1 MKRLNKVQK
10 EVEGL
15 AKRVPCLTDAQK
27 KWGANQFSY
36 FVRIRSCDE
45 HFRCPSC
52 GTKIPSDYLKEKG
65 GKWNGSDYNLRCPHC
80 GARLQVRKDY
90 DWRGR
95 YNMLN
100 HQEDF
105 FQVMNVVGDW
115 QVTRLIYM
123 QRYCYTRKP
132 STDWEFVEVCQAWN
146 NPKQDKTLFRAYP
159 KKGCMARWAFNPYS
173 LGWNSCRVDEQ
184 GHFLKDEKGRYLTE
198 WKPNGLEMRMA
209 GSSNHFGT
217 TAIYPRAT
225 ILPYYKQRGLTAKRL
240 YGDNAMR
247 YFEMLSEKNYKPL
260 YETLFKADAV
270 DILDI
275 VTSRAYQYNGN
286 ADAVFSA
293 WKICQRNHYNYKQ
306 NFTEWKDLVCMLRE
320 QGKDYRNPYYVCP
333 ADLHAMH
340 QRMIDAREKKQRE
353 EELKKK
359 MQNDRNYRKR
369 IAKYLDM
376 DIHDEDISV
385 IVLPNIRAFYDEAAH
400 LHHCV
405 YRCNYFDKADSLI
418 LSARDESGKRWETI
432 EVSLRSFKIV
442 QSYGYG
448 DKFTERHDEITQLV
462 ERNMWQIRERR
473 QMRKAS

>member
-15 AKRVPCLTDAQK
+15 ARRVPALTDAQK
-27 KWGANQFSY
+27 NWGIRQFSY
-36 FVRIRSCDE
+36 FVRIRSCDK
-45 HFRCPSC
+45 HFRCPDC
-52 GTKIPSDYLKEKG
+52 GTKIPADYAKEKG
-65 GKWNGSDYNLRCPHC
+65 GKWNKGDFNLRCPHC

-105 FQVMNVVGDW
+105 FQVMSVVGDW

-123 QRYCYTRKP
+123 QRYCYVRKP
-132 STDWEFVEVCQAWN
+132 SSDWEFYEVCQAWN
-146 NPKQDKTLFRAYP
+146 NPKQNKTIFRAYP
-159 KKGCMARWAFNPYS
+159 KKGIMAHWAFNPYS
-173 LGWNSCRVDEQ
+173 LGWYSCIADEQ
-184 GHFLKDEKGRYLTE
+184 GHYLKDEKGRYLTE
-198 WKPNGLEMRMA
+198 WIGNGLEMRMA
-209 GSSNHFGT
+209 GSSNYFDT

-225 ILPYYKQRGLTAKRL
+225 ILPYYKQRGITAKRL
-240 YGDNAMR
+240 CGDNAMR
-247 YFEMLSEKNYKPL
+247 YFEMFSEGNYKPL

-270 DILDI
+270 DILDF
-275 VTSRAYQYNGN
+275 VTSKYEQMNGN
-286 ADAVFSA
+286 ADAVYSA

-306 NFTEWKDLVCMLRE
+306 NFTEWKDLVVMLRE
-320 QGKDYRNPYYVCP
+320 QGSDYRNPHYVCP
-333 ADLHAMH
+333 ANLHEMR
-340 QRMIDAREKKQRE
+340 QRLVNAKEKIKRE

-359 MQNDRNYRKR
+359 VKENKAYTKR

-385 IVLPNIRAFYDEAAH
+385 VVLPNIKAFYDEAAH

-405 YRCNYFDKADSLI
+405 YRGGYYNRADSLI

-432 EVSLRSFKIV
+432 EVSLRSFKIL
-442 QSYGYG
+442 QCYGYG

-473 QMRKAS
+473 QMKVAC